1 MKMMEEMIYY
11 SELYDLYKN
20 LLTDK
25 QKSYFEEY
33 YFKNL
38 SFSEIAE
45 NYNISRNGVYNQVKF
60 TKELLEDYEK
70 KLHLKEKQKKIEKI
84 IQDEEKL
91 EKIREII
98 FE

>member
-1 MKMMEEMIYY
+1 MKEIIYY

-20 LLTDK
+20 LLTEK
-25 QKSYFEEY
+25 QKEYFEEY

-45 NYNISRNGVYNQVKF
+45 NYNISRNAIYNQVKF
-60 TKELLEDYEK
+60 TKELLESYEQ
-70 KLHLKEKQKKIEKI
+70 KLKLKEKLDKIDKI
-84 IQDEEKL
+84 IKEDKLKEEVRK
-91 EKIREII
+91 II

>member
-60 TKELLEDYEK
+60 TKELL
-70 KLHLKEKQKKIEKI
+70 
-84 IQDEEKL
+84 
-91 EKIREII
+91 
-98 FE
+98 

>member
-45 NYNISRNGVYNQVKF
+45 NYNISRNGVYNKR
-60 TKELLEDYEK
+60 TIRRLWKETSFKRKAKKNRKNNTRWRKNREDKRNYFW
-70 KLHLKEKQKKIEKI
+70 I
-84 IQDEEKL
+84 D
-91 EKIREII
+91 
-98 FE
+98 

>member
-1 MKMMEEMIYY
+1 MKRMEEMIYY

-70 KLHLKEKQKKIEKI
+70 KINLKEKQKKIEKI
-84 IQDEEKL
+84 IQDEEKI

>member
-1 MKMMEEMIYY
+1 MMEEMIYY

-84 IQDEEKL
+84 IQDEEKI

>member
-70 KLHLKEKQKKIEKI
+70 KIEKI
-84 IQDEEKL
+84 IQDEEKI